1 MVGKTCRV
9 CGKPQAVFSMEKDAG
24 VLPPGTELDGGSVIV
39 GTRIG
44 RGGFGITYRALD
56 CETNTRVALKE
67 FMPNHLVIRMADGKS
82 VAVVEGNEDIYI
94 SSLKGFQREAKVLNE
109 LRRHPNIVRV
119 LFTIAENNTVYYGME
134 YLDGDNLGEWAKK
147 NYPKDLVPVREA
159 CRTLIPVMNA
169 LIYCHEK
176 GVLHR
181 DISPDNILLCKDKNG
196 ETVPK
201 LIDFGAA
208 YVAIQ
213 DYTHTF
219 PNVRKAYF
227 SPLEQMTGIAKDQGS
242 WSDVYSFCAT
252 IYFLITGKPPVSSVD
267 VAAGIAR
274 LQRPSELGARIPAEA
289 EDVLMHGMTL
299 GYKQRIQTIREFR
312 DEFCRALGIK
322 LEAEKKP
329 VTHPAPSPAPHPVQP
344 KEVTA
349 SGSSCDVQKDSQKEP
364 DPKPITPD
372 NIPGPDPE
380 PAIQTKLKAGQL
392 FARGILYLLLAACCY
407 GFGFFLCEAEGL
419 LYGWLAFALILIIS
433 LLTMRATPGMA
444 AVGQHFVRRDGAA
457 PGFGQFLVYS
467 LLNASPLGL
476 IDGIALLGGNEA
488 ISSRISRLKCV
499 MDFQPEPEKELSVS
513 EPSKPKELPAAPQKH
528 EEPPSEPESSGN
540 RTIAIMKGID
550 GPMKGRTLSICDG
563 DVLGRNPQKSQVT
576 VGCEDA
582 TVGRMHCRFVYAKS
596 KGKWGIVN
604 LSPNGIV
611 INGKRITDQEGKPT
625 VIPEDA
631 RIQIGKSTYA
641 FNENQ

>member
-9 CGKPQAVFSMEKDAG
+9 CGKPQAVFSIEKDAG

-56 CETNTRVALKE
+56 CEKNIRVALKE
-67 FMPNHLVIRMADGKS
+67 FMPNHLVVRMPDGKS
-82 VAVVEGNEDIYI
+82 VAVVEGNEDIYL

-119 LFTIAENNTVYYGME
+119 LFTIEENNTVYYGME
-134 YLDGDNLGEWAKK
+134 YLNGDNLGEWAKK
-147 NYPKDLVPVREA
+147 KYPKNLVPVREA
-159 CRTLIPVMNA
+159 CRTLLPIMDA
-169 LIYCHEK
+169 LTFCHEK

-181 DISPDNILLCKDKNG
+181 DISPDNILICKDQKG
-196 ETVPK
+196 ESIPK

-252 IYFLITGKPPVSSVD
+252 LYFLITGKPPVSSVD
-267 VAAGIAR
+267 VATGTAR
-274 LQRPSELGARIPAEA
+274 LQRPSELGALIPAEA

-299 GYKQRIQTIREFR
+299 GYKQRIQTIKEFR
-312 DEFCRALGIK
+312 DDFCRALGI
-322 LEAEKKP
+322 EPEPEKKAVTP
-329 VTHPAPSPAPHPVQP
+329 VAPPPASSSVQQSP
-344 KEVTA
+344 
-349 SGSSCDVQKDSQKEP
+349 GSTSDPQQDTQKEP
-364 DPKPITPD
+364 DPKSAGSDDIA
-372 NIPGPDPE
+372 GADPK
-380 PAIQTKLKAGQL
+380 PAKQTKLTGGQL
-392 FARGILYLLLAACCY
+392 LTMGVIYLLLAACSY
-407 GFGFFLCEAEGL
+407 GFGFFLYETEGL
-419 LYGWLAFALILIIS
+419 LYGWLAFALILVIS
-433 LLTMRATPGMA
+433 LLTMRATPGMS
-444 AVGQHFVRRDGAA
+444 AVGRHFVRRDGAP
-457 PGFGQFLVYS
+457 PGFGQILVFS

-488 ISSRISRLKCV
+488 ISSRISRLKRV
-499 MDFQPEPEKELSVS
+499 MDFQPESEMQPSVPEPPKL
-513 EPSKPKELPAAPQKH
+513 KELPFTPQKH
-528 EEPPSEPESSGN
+528 QVHPAEPERSGD
-540 RTIAIMKGID
+540 RVFAVMKGVD
-550 GPMKGRTLSICDG
+550 GPMKGRTLSISDG

-576 VGCEDA
+576 VGSEDA

-596 KGKWGIVN
+596 KGKWGVVN
-604 LSPNGIV
+604 LSSNGIV
-611 INGKRITDQEGKPT
+611 IDGKRITEQEGKPT
-625 VIPEDA
+625 VIPEGA

-641 FNENQ
+641 FSEKQ